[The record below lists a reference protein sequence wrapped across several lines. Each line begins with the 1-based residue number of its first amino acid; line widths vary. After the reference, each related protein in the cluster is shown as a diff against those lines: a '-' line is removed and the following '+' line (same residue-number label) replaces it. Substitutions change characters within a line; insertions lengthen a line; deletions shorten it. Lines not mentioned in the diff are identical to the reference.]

1 MAATFVARLAVN
13 LSAIIKP
20 LSTTAALK
28 SRRKIK
34 TKREMDHH
42 ILKIKYVKTNKE
54 KNDYSRRRLIS
65 SL

>member
-1 MAATFVARLAVN
+1 MAAIFVARLAVN

-42 ILKIKYVKTNKE
+42 ILNIKYVKTNQQKY
-54 KNDYSRRRLIS
+54 DYSRRRLIGF
-65 SL
+65 L